1 MDGNA
6 PTPTPAIRSAV
17 NVPRPGANPA
27 PRTTATTAPPIA
39 PSSGTRPLPPSTSLS
54 AEQHRLRCPLCRH
67 PHRLQHCGIFKGM
80 PPVQRQQ
87 IAQAHGHCLN
97 CLAHT
102 HATTACESRGLCQM
116 CGEQHHT
123 LLHRTARRDN
133 GRLTASHRRGV
144 VRRLPRQASARPRRS
159 APPPEPRSWRPR
171 HDAITRRSQLRPQ
184 PRRATGLSSVVY
196 TLQQLQRLLG

>member
-27 PRTTATTAPPIA
+27 PQTTATTAPPLA
-39 PSSGTRPLPPSTSLS
+39 PRSGTRPLPPSTSLS
-54 AEQHRLRCPLCRH
+54 AEQHRLRCPLCRR

-159 APPPEPRSWRPR
+159 APRPEPRSWRPR
-171 HDAITRRSQLRPQ
+171 NDAITRRSQLRSQ
-184 PRRATGLSSVVY
+184 PRRVTGLSSVVY